1 MQEVASPNVGRDTAH
16 GQGAVLGECSGVEA
30 QARRRAV
37 AEVEAVRRKRDAH
50 HEGCAVEGKVCEDFL
65 DAIGAW
71 WFRIRQQQAERAAIE
86 ISFSSREELI
96 SKTELSTKHE
106 PRIPRIYGKGAA

>member
-1 MQEVASPNVGRDTAH
+1 MLAGTRRTARAQSW
-16 GQGAVLGECSGVEA
+16 GSAAVS
-30 QARRRAV
+30 RRRPA
-37 AEVEAVRRKRDAH
+37 AGPSRGEEVEAVRRKRDAH
-50 HEGCAVEGKVCEDFL
+50 HEGRAVESKVCEDFL

-71 WFRIRQQQAERAAIE
+71 WFRIRQQQAERAAIK